1 MRIFIIF
8 FMLFAFAFGDGHK
21 YKHKYIYNNDLSFL
35 DLSQNQQ
42 EEIKNIL
49 KNYSKKL
56 KHLRELKDDIEDEK
70 EDLFKES
77 EFDKDKFIELQTGY
91 EMTRLSLQAELL
103 AQIHAVLD
111 KKQRKQ
117 LSKNLEHWNIR

>member
-8 FMLFAFAFGDGHK
+8 FMLFSLMFGDGH
-21 YKHKYIYNNDLSFL
+21 KHKYIYNNDLSFL

-70 EDLFKES
+70 EDLFEES
-77 EFDKDKFIELQTGY
+77 EFDKDKFIELQADY
-91 EMTRLSLQAELL
+91 EMTLLSLQAELL